1 MVEALSREGREA
13 TQSPRR
19 GWGVPL
25 HPNGLLGYG
34 EVLDR
39 ITSLESKLAELADR
53 FARLEERMLVV
64 EEELRGGRRLM
75 VVIAHRFGTISEG
88 VLMSSLK
95 YVVEEVFG

>member
-1 MVEALSREGREA
+1 MVEAPYCRGRGY
-13 TQSPRR
+13 SKPSKRM
-19 GWGVPL
+19 GVPL

-64 EEELRGGRRLM
+64 EEEPRG
-75 VVIAHRFGTISEG
+75 
-88 VLMSSLK
+88 
-95 YVVEEVFG
+95 

>member
-1 MVEALSREGREA
+1 
-13 TQSPRR
+13 
-19 GWGVPL
+19 
-25 HPNGLLGYG
+25 
-34 EVLDR
+34 
-39 ITSLESKLAELADR
+39 
-53 FARLEERMLVV
+53 MLVV